1 MRKESTILLAAAM
14 ACAMHSCFTGIEST
28 PRIGDGELKRQH
40 VSTTPEQRFL
50 AGVAAARPS
59 QWQSGKE
66 FHVTDSKINLIF
78 TSASTGTDSLEGEV
92 IKFCRFDSV
101 PAVDSH
107 SAAEMILTHGS
118 DTLRWRPG
126 FDIDALAERSRLDIP
141 FTVDLDL
148 VAQVRSQ
155 LVGNTYYITTPLW
168 YNPASMQSSGGLRH
182 VPVLI
187 HDVQPGTADMPLK
200 VIFTPQTDR
209 ADSNRRCVLMTIGD
223 GRLATRNFDRLF
235 AFENPR
241 RRYPSITDEVWNLII
256 NSKVREGMTRDE
268 CRLALGAPLQII
280 HGSGT
285 LGTTERWSYPDG
297 VYLIFDDGFLTR
309 FRL

>member
-1 MRKESTILLAAAM
+1 
-14 ACAMHSCFTGIEST
+14 
-28 PRIGDGELKRQH
+28 
-40 VSTTPEQRFL
+40 
-50 AGVAAARPS
+50 
-59 QWQSGKE
+59 
-66 FHVTDSKINLIF
+66 
-78 TSASTGTDSLEGEV
+78 
-92 IKFCRFDSV
+92 
-101 PAVDSH
+101 
-107 SAAEMILTHGS
+107 MILTHGS

-148 VAQVRSQ
+148 VAQVRTQ
-155 LVGNTYYITTPLW
+155 LAGNTYYITTPLW
-168 YNPASMQSSGGLRH
+168 YDPATMQSSGGLRH
-182 VPVLI
+182 VPVI
-187 HDVQPGTADMPLK
+187 IRDVQPGTADMPLK

-209 ADSNRRCVLMTIGD
+209 ADSSLRCVLMTIGD
-223 GRLATRNFDRLF
+223 TRLATRNFDRLF

-241 RRYPSITDEVWNLII
+241 RRYPAITDEVWNLII